1 LAVRLAQEKKT
12 VDKKILLIDKSLKSE
27 NDRTW
32 SFWSKGDD
40 YFSDIIF
47 HKWPLIRFASHT
59 QNKLLNAA
67 PYMYCMIRGIDFYN
81 YAKGII
87 QNSPQ
92 IDFVQ
97 DSVNNILEH
106 TNYVQVETN
115 SNTFTS
121 PFIFNNIPDNIP
133 IAENT
138 KNGEHHFVWQHFKGW
153 FIETPQNA
161 FDSEEAIF
169 MDFRVPQE
177 GDTRFFYVLPT
188 APNKALVELAIFSPE
203 IPLSGFYDPFL
214 KKYISDI
221 LQIPEYIILE
231 EELGAIPM
239 TTFNFQ
245 SGRTQRI
252 IPIGTNGGSVKAS
265 SGYAYTRIQSHM
277 SLLAQHIIDNKL
289 DTYLVKKNRYDL
301 YDRTMLNAILTDKT
315 QGVKVFDSLF
325 ARLDAKTIFKFLDEE
340 GSFLT
345 DLKVFTAPPKWPFI
359 KAFFQEL

>member
-1 LAVRLAQEKKT
+1 M
-12 VDKKILLIDKSLKSE
+12 KSE

-47 HKWPLIRFASHT
+47 HKWPSIRFASST

-67 PYMYCMIRGIDFYN
+67 PYSYCMIRGIDFYD
-81 YAKGII
+81 YAKNII
-87 QNSPQ
+87 QNNPQ

-97 DSVNNILEH
+97 ERVTNILEQPGF
-106 TNYVQVETN
+106 VQVETD
-115 SNTFTS
+115 SSTFTS
-121 PFIFNNIPDNIP
+121 PFVFNNIPRNVP
-133 IAENT
+133 TAENT
-138 KNGEHHFVWQHFKGW
+138 NNGKHHFVWQHFKGW
-153 FIETPQNA
+153 FIETPQKA

-169 MDFRVPQE
+169 MDFRVPQDDE
-177 GDTRFFYVLPT
+177 TRFFYVLPT
-188 APNKALVELAIFSPE
+188 ASNKALVEIAIFSPE
-203 IPLSGFYDPFL
+203 IPTSEFYDAYL
-214 KKYISDI
+214 EQYISEI
-221 LQIPEYIILE
+221 LQIPEYTILE
-231 EELGAIPM
+231 EEVGAIPM

-245 SGRTQRI
+245 SSRTKRI

-265 SGYAYTRIQSHM
+265 SGYAFTRIQNRM
-277 SLLAQHIIDNKL
+277 SQLAQHVVDNKVE
-289 DTYLVKKNRYDL
+289 TYSVKQNRYDL
-301 YDRTMLNAILTDKT
+301 YDKTMLNAILTNKT
-315 QGVKVFDSLF
+315 QGAKVFDSLF